1 MNKFLLNS
9 VLTLTLSVLAVPS
22 FAAECT
28 PIKQAKTY
36 QVKKFTN
43 YAPLKAPGSMN
54 GRCGTSASGY
64 DACKFLLED
73 YLEGKAPAVMGA
85 VPQTGLNSDLFG
97 GIYQAEALENGIGTG
112 KCIKVFAGDRYAKRI
127 QGQKMDIVTREVR
140 SKLTAKVNL
149 ARGDLKPLGRAPKLR
164 YPKRKITPNVKAMAP
179 INLGVALNK

>member
-1 MNKFLLNS
+1 MKKALLNS
-9 VLTLTLSVLAVPS
+9 LLAVSLTLLAPEAQ
-22 FAAECT
+22 AAGCT
-28 PIKQAKTY
+28 PIRQAKTY
-36 QVKKFTN
+36 QVQKFTN

-85 VPQTGLNSDLFG
+85 VPQTGPNSDLFG
-97 GIYQAEALENGIGTG
+97 GIYQAAALENGLGTG

-127 QGQKMDIVTREVR
+127 QGQKMDIVTREIR
-140 SKLTAKVNL
+140 SGITRKVNL
-149 ARGDLKPLGRAPKLR
+149 ARGDLKPLGRAPKMQ

-179 INLGVALNK
+179 LNLGVALK